1 MIKVKKQYFLMTVIF
16 HRWWFWGFL
25 VAQAMK
31 NPSAMWETWVQSV
44 GWKDPL
50 EEGMATHSNILA
62 WRIPMNREAWRATVH
77 GVGRVR
83 HNWVTKRAHTVFNG
97 KHNYNKKFGYY
108 FFKFFF
114 LLPYFP
120 VWDFSDRFV
129 RLLKFSILCIFM
141 EHINAPFSAY
151 S

>member
-1 MIKVKKQYFLMTVIF
+1 MIKVKKQYLLMTVIF
-16 HRWWFWGFL
+16 HRWWFGGFL

-31 NPSAMWETWVQSV
+31 NPSAMRETWVQVSHW
-44 GWKDPL
+44 GSWQPTPIFL
-50 EEGMATHSNILA
+50 PGESPWT
-62 WRIPMNREAWRATVH
+62 EAWRATVH
-77 GVGRVR
+77 GVGKESDTTG
-83 HNWVTKRAHTVFNG
+83 WLSTHTVFNG

-114 LLPYFP
+114 MLPYFP
-120 VWDFSDRFV
+120 IWDFSDRFV
-129 RLLKFSILCIFM
+129 RLLKSSILCVFM